1 MYKLSGYDYILPEAF
16 IAQSPE
22 VERERSRLLKLDRK
36 TGGVDHHIFCDIV
49 DFLSCADLL
58 VLNNTEVV
66 PGRLSG
72 HKETGGKVEVL
83 ILDYPDGE
91 QRVKAGGDFECTC
104 LIKASKRPK
113 VGTILIFD
121 EGLTGQVTGFQDSTF
136 SVRFTCK
143 DNFDHVLNKIGK
155 IPLPPYIRHEGENA
169 PCNDKEKYQTVYA
182 AAKGAIAAPTAGLH
196 FSKKLLEKLK
206 NKGISTVEITL
217 HVGYGTFLP
226 VRSND
231 IRRHRMHSEHFSVP
245 EETARA
251 VNAARK
257 EDRRVIAV
265 GTTSVRTLEY
275 AADDD
280 GKLLSGTGK
289 CDLFI
294 CPGYEFKIID
304 AMITNF
310 HLPKS
315 TLLMLVSAFAGREKV
330 LAAYQ
335 EAIKEKYRF
344 YSYGDAMLI
353 A

>member
-1 MYKLSGYDYILPEAF
+1 M
-16 IAQSPE
+16 
-22 VERERSRLLKLDRK
+22 
-36 TGGVDHHIFCDIV
+36 
-49 DFLSCADLL
+49 
-58 VLNNTEVV
+58 
-66 PGRLSG
+66 
-72 HKETGGKVEVL
+72 
-83 ILDYPDGE
+83 
-91 QRVKAGGDFECTC
+91 GDFECTC
-104 LIKASKRPK
+104 LIKASKRPQ

-155 IPLPPYIRHEGENA
+155 IPLPPYIRREGENA

-245 EETARA
+245 EETART
-251 VNAARK
+251 VNTARK
-257 EDRRVIAV
+257 EGRRVIAV

-275 AADDD
+275 AADDE

-335 EAIKEKYRF
+335 EAIKKRYRF